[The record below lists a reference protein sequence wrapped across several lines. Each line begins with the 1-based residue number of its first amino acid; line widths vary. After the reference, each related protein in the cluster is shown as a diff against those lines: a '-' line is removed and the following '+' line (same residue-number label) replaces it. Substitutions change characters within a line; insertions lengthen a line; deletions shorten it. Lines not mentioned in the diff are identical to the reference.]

1 MNEATDFYDKEIL
14 EVGSNYTYLAVI
26 LTDFVLKKDDKYFL
40 QMFLKKY
47 KYIENDKKVVRY
59 VNGDLDDLL
68 MILMNNKLE
77 LQIKMGS
84 FLKR

>member
-59 VNGDLDDLL
+59 VNGDLEISSDDSD
-68 MILMNNKLE
+68 E
-77 LQIKMGS
+77 
-84 FLKR
+84 